1 MSEEIDCD
9 KQLAAEMNAIAS
21 MIDYADKQ
29 GLLTEVIYTL
39 ANSLLYTD
47 IHAIK
52 PETIP
57 QQAACALLEWDC

>member
-1 MSEEIDCD
+1 MSEIDYD
-9 KQLAAEMNAIAS
+9 KQTAAEMNAIAN
-21 MIDYADKQ
+21 MIKYADEQ
-29 GLLTEVIYTL
+29 GLLTEVVYTL

-57 QQAACALLEWDC
+57 QQAAGALIEWDC